1 MSRRDERMPE
11 RYTYIILHQ
20 IMLIFLRVHSNLSLT
35 MGSANNNAVC
45 VPGSVI
51 IWNLH

>member
-1 MSRRDERMPE
+1 MPE
-11 RYTYIILHQ
+11 AYTYIILHQ

-35 MGSANNNAVC
+35 MGSANNNADIAVC